1 MRKSL
6 ICGIP
11 ALKNSSF
18 GNQQGWS
25 VKFASSISSKAI
37 GPLPSLYWNRHRV
50 YFSIFLLL
58 SCSRCQIV
66 LSPLLQH
73 NIFKAVMKYLLPT
86 LRAITVV
93 YNPMYCRFLLH
104 HKLTVHNS
112 KKLFRIFP
120 PRMFVDMFTSKI
132 YRILKK

>member
-1 MRKSL
+1 MVSQ
-6 ICGIP
+6 P
-11 ALKNSSF
+11 
-18 GNQQGWS
+18 
-25 VKFASSISSKAI
+25 SKT
-37 GPLPSLYWNRHRV
+37 
-50 YFSIFLLL
+50 LLL
-58 SCSRCQIV
+58 EISRADLSNLPLALAARLLAPFLPFRTRFGIDIEYTFQFFFCCLV
-66 LSPLLQH
+66 LGVKLSPFLQH

-132 YRILKK
+132 YRKLKK